1 MCSYVRGLLA
11 LGRDIKLF
19 LLFTLLANIGY
30 GVFQLIFN
38 LYLIELGYH
47 EDDIGAFSAV
57 QTICLAVGA
66 ATLAFMLNRF
76 GTWRCLT
83 AGVAFF
89 LAVSFMLAFA
99 ENEKTLLI
107 LAVLSGLGMAYL
119 FNPTM
124 PFIMEWVRQDQ
135 RGHVAAVAFSVIS
148 LSITFGSLIGGY
160 FPSVISTIAG
170 SFEADSILAYR
181 WTLVAG
187 STIAL
192 TGLIPLFLMHEPR
205 RGRPVETKSAD
216 RIDESPT
223 DRRRIRLDMAVF
235 IACGGLMSLGVGM
248 VAPFY
253 NVYLTTLGASSRQ
266 TGYVFALGGAAAAII
281 GLSAPAVARRFG
293 PLNAV
298 LLLRSA
304 VVPFYLLLIISPSM
318 SVAILAFV
326 IRQIT
331 ISMAWPIDSTFIGEV
346 LPARSRSPVFAL
358 RSAAWNLGFAGASY
372 LAGKIIVHSGYNWT
386 FASLL
391 VFTLLSAG
399 LFVGYY
405 GRHPAVRA
413 GHVVSAPPRR
423 AAGAASPALR
433 VAGQPPGHSSV
444 SQTMD

>member
-1 MCSYVRGLLA
+1 
-11 LGRDIKLF
+11 
-19 LLFTLLANIGY
+19 
-30 GVFQLIFN
+30 
-38 LYLIELGYH
+38 
-47 EDDIGAFSAV
+47 
-57 QTICLAVGA
+57 
-66 ATLAFMLNRF
+66 
-76 GTWRCLT
+76 
-83 AGVAFF
+83 
-89 LAVSFMLAFA
+89 MLAFA
-99 ENEKTLLI
+99 EQERTLLI

-135 RGHVAAVAFSVIS
+135 RGHVAAVAFSLIS
-148 LSITFGSLIGGY
+148 LSITFGSLIGGV
-160 FPSVISTIAG
+160 FPSIIAAIAG
-170 SFEADSILAYR
+170 SFDAQSIPAYR

-187 STIAL
+187 SAIAL

-205 RGRPVETKSAD
+205 RRRPRDTKSVDQVEETVA
-216 RIDESPT
+216 E
-223 DRRRIRLDMAVF
+223 RRQVRRDMAVF
-235 IACGGLMSLGVGM
+235 VACGGLMSLGVGM

-253 NVYLTTLGASSRQ
+253 NVYLTTLGASSEQ
-266 TGYVFALGGAAAAII
+266 TGYVFALGGAVAALV
-281 GLSAPAVARRFG
+281 GLSAPVVSRRFG
-293 PLNAV
+293 PLHAV

-331 ISMAWPIDSTFIGEV
+331 ISMAWPIDSTFIGDV
-346 LPARSRSPVFAL
+346 LPARARSPVFAL

-413 GHVVSAPPRR
+413 GHVASELYRR
-423 AAGAASPALR
+423 GAGGTSSVLR
-433 VAGQPPGHSSV
+433 VAGQAPGSSSV
-444 SQTMD
+444 SQVSQTTD